1 MEFNRIQRW
10 FLSFSS
16 GLLLFGGWA
25 GGIWQWLTLVGLVPL
40 LLNEHFFYTHKE
52 KFKSHHFFFHAFIAF
67 FTWNAFSTWWI
78 LNATLVGAFLAIF
91 FNSLFMSIVAL
102 AFHIVKR
109 KTSFKM
115 GYIFL
120 IFSWL
125 AFEYLHYNWE
135 LSWTWMTL
143 GNAYSEQTPFIQW
156 YEYTGVLGGSLWT
169 LLISVVIT
177 VIIIEWIIDAYVKRR
192 LIVFI
197 VILLFVPT
205 TFSLIR
211 YYTYQE
217 EGNDIS
223 VTVVQPNIDPYNDKF
238 SGMSVEE
245 QLNRILSLAENEVKE
260 STDYVVC
267 PETALPESIWEEDF
281 DEHPNIQQIKHFCK
295 TYHTSFIIG
304 ASTYKMYYY
313 KISPAARPYNNGES
327 YYENYNTAL
336 QIDSQ
341 QVQSYHK
348 SQLVLGVE
356 RMPFPKL
363 LGFLED
369 LALELGGTS
378 GSLGTQAN
386 PSVFKGKTTV
396 APAVCYES
404 IYGEYLSNFINKGA
418 QWIAVIT
425 NDGWWKDTPGYKQ
438 HLSFSRLRAIEL
450 RKSIARSANTGI
462 SAFINQRGDILE
474 QTSWWIPIAIS
485 KTLKANSVVTFYAVW
500 GDYIGRIASFITILL
515 LIWLIAQGVYKKIN
529 PNR

>member
-10 FLSFSS
+10 FLSLSS
-16 GLLLFGGWA
+16 GVLLFGGWA

-40 LLNEHFFYTHKE
+40 LLNEHYFYIHKE
-52 KFKSHHFFFHAFIAF
+52 KFKSHHFFFHAFMAF
-67 FTWNAFSTWWI
+67 FVWNTFSTWWI
-78 LNATLVGAFLAIF
+78 LNATLVGAFLAVF
-91 FNSLFMSIVAL
+91 FNTLFMSIVAWT
-102 AFHIVKR
+102 FHIVKR
-109 KTSFKM
+109 KTSFRI

-125 AFEYLHYNWE
+125 AFEYLHYNWG

-143 GNAYSEQTPFIQW
+143 GNAYSEQVPLIQW

-169 LLISVVIT
+169 LLVSVVIT
-177 VIIIEWIIDAYVKRR
+177 VINIEWIIDAYVKRR

-197 VILLFVPT
+197 IFLLTVPIV
-205 TFSLIR
+205 FSLIR

-217 EGNDIS
+217 EGQDIHI
-223 VTVVQPNIDPYNDKF
+223 TVVQPNIDPYNDKF
-238 SGMSVEE
+238 SGMSVDE
-245 QLNRILSLAENEVKE
+245 QLNRILTLAENEVKAN
-260 STDYVVC
+260 TDYVIG
-267 PETALPESIWEEDF
+267 PETALPQGIWEEDF
-281 DEHPNIQQIKHFCK
+281 DVHPHITRIKDFCK
-295 TYHTSFIIG
+295 KHRLSFILG
-304 ASTYKMYYY
+304 ASTYKMFPN
-313 KISPAARPYNNGES
+313 KISPIARPYNNGES
-327 YYENYNTAL
+327 FYEAYNTAL

-378 GSLGTQAN
+378 GSLGVQAS
-386 PSVFKGKTTV
+386 PSVFNGKSMV

-404 IYGEYLSNFINKGA
+404 IYGEYLSEFIKKGA

-425 NDGWWKDTPGYKQ
+425 NDGWWKDTPGYRQ

-450 RKSIARSANTGI
+450 RKDVARSANTGI
-462 SAFINQRGDILE
+462 SAFINQRGDIVA
-474 QTSWWIPIAIS
+474 QTSWWIPTAIS
-485 KTLKANSVVTFYAVW
+485 HTVKANSKITFYAVW
-500 GDYIGRIASFITILL
+500 GDYIGRMASFITILL
-515 LIWLIAQGVYKKIN
+515 ILWTISKSIYQRLN
-529 PNR
+529 LNR

>member
-1 MEFNRIQRW
+1 MEFNRIQRL

-25 GGIWQWLTLVGLVPL
+25 GGIWQWLTLVGFVPL
-40 LLNEHFFYTHKE
+40 LLNEHYFYSHKDQY
-52 KFKSHHFFFHAFIAF
+52 KSHRFFFHAFFAF
-67 FTWNAFSTWWI
+67 FIWNAFSTWWI
-78 LNATLVGAFLAIF
+78 LNATWVGAFLAIF
-91 FNSLFMSIVAL
+91 FNTLFMSIVAW
-102 AFHIVKR
+102 AFHVVKR
-109 KTSFKM
+109 KTSFRL
-115 GYIFL
+115 GYMFF

-169 LLISVVIT
+169 LLVSVLVT

-192 LIVFI
+192 LIIFI
-197 VILLFVPT
+197 ILLLAIPVS
-205 TFSLIR
+205 FSLIR
-211 YYTYQE
+211 YYTFIE
-217 EGNDIS
+217 EGKEVN
-223 VTVVQPNIDPYNDKF
+223 VTVIQPNIDPYYDKF
-238 SGMSVEE
+238 SGMTVDE
-245 QLNRILSLAENEVKE
+245 QLNRILNLSENEITPT
-260 STDYVVC
+260 TDYVIG
-267 PETALPESIWEEDF
+267 PETALPQGIWEEDF
-281 DEHPNIQQIKHFCK
+281 TVHPHIVLIKDFCK
-295 TYHTSFIIG
+295 KHHVSFLLG
-304 ASTYKMYYY
+304 ASTYKMYDH
-313 KISPAARPYNNGES
+313 KISPAARPYDNGTS
-327 YYENYNTAL
+327 YYETYNTAL
-336 QIDSQ
+336 QIDSL
-341 QVQSYHK
+341 QVQTYHK

-378 GSLGTQAN
+378 GSLGVQAE

-404 IYGEYLSNFINKGA
+404 IYGEYLSKFISKGA

-450 RKSIARSANTGI
+450 RKDIARSANTGI
-462 SAFINQRGDILE
+462 SAFINQRGDITQ
-474 QTSWWIPIAIS
+474 QTKWWTPVAIS
-485 KTLKANSVVTFYAVW
+485 QKIKANNVHTFYSIW
-500 GDYIGRIASFITILL
+500 GDYIGRIASFTTILL
-515 LIWLIAQGVYKKIN
+515 LIWIISQYLLKRIN

>member
-1 MEFNRIQRW
+1 MEFNRLQRW
-10 FLSFSS
+10 FLSISS

-25 GGIWQWLTLVGLVPL
+25 GGIWQWLTLVGFVPL
-40 LLNEHFFYTHKE
+40 LLNEHYFYVHKE

-67 FTWNAFSTWWI
+67 FVWNAFSTWWI
-78 LNATLVGAFLAIF
+78 LNATWVGAFLAVF
-91 FNSLFMSIVAL
+91 FNTLFMSIVTWT
-102 AFHIVKR
+102 FHVVKR
-109 KTSFKM
+109 KTSFRM

-120 IFSWL
+120 IFSWI

-143 GNAYSEQTPFIQW
+143 GNAYSEQVPFIQW

-177 VIIIEWIIDAYVKRR
+177 VINIEWIIDAYVKRR

-197 VILLFVPT
+197 ILLLVVPIV
-205 TFSLIR
+205 FSLIR

-217 EGNDIS
+217 EGQAIN

-238 SGMSVEE
+238 SGMSVDE
-245 QLNRILSLAENEVKE
+245 QLNRILTLAENEVKAN
-260 STDYVVC
+260 TDYVVG
-267 PETALPESIWEEDF
+267 PETALPQGIWEEDF
-281 DEHPNIQQIKHFCK
+281 DVHPHITRIKDFCK
-295 TYHTSFIIG
+295 RHHVSFILG
-304 ASTYKMYYY
+304 ASTYKMFQN
-313 KISPAARPYNNGES
+313 KISPIARPYNNGES
-327 YYENYNTAL
+327 FYETYNTAL

-378 GSLGTQAN
+378 GSLGVQAS
-386 PSVFKGKTTV
+386 PSVFNGKSSV

-404 IYGEYLSNFINKGA
+404 IYGEYLSEFINKGA

-425 NDGWWKDTPGYKQ
+425 NDGWWKDTPGYRQ

-450 RKSIARSANTGI
+450 RKDIARSANTGI

-474 QTSWWIPIAIS
+474 QTSWWVPAAIS
-485 KTLKANSVVTFYAVW
+485 LTVKANSKITFYAVW
-500 GDYIGRIASFITILL
+500 GDYIGRIASFISLL
-515 LIWLIAQGVYKKIN
+515 LLLWTISKSTYQRLN